1 MAGIPDFVMATEY
14 TYPPRRITAIIEV
27 KNPWHVTPARIDA
40 VINSITL
47 SLLVL
52 TL

>member
-1 MAGIPDFVMATEY
+1 MV
-14 TYPPRRITAIIEV
+14 EV

-47 SLLVL
+47 
-52 TL
+52 TLPVVTR